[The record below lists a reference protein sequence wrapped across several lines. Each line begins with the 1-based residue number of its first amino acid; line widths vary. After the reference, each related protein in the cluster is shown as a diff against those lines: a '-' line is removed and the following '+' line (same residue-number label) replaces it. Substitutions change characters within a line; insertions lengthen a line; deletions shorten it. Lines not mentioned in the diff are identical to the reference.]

1 MADHKNKK
9 QNETVDAG
17 LCGNEKIEEA
27 IAALQQEPTQ
37 EMLAHTLTVIRRR
50 MQENGQFIVAV
61 EPPTG
66 DGTDTGAGDKARSR
80 KSVVGSIYK
89 L

>member
-37 EMLAHTLTVIRRR
+37 EMLAHTQIGRASCRERV
-50 MQENGQFIVAV
+50 
-61 EPPTG
+61 
-66 DGTDTGAGDKARSR
+66 
-80 KSVVGSIYK
+80 
-89 L
+89 

>member
-27 IAALQQEPTQ
+27 SPVPTIDFQSFDWSIKDGELGEKIA
-37 EMLAHTLTVIRRR
+37 
-50 MQENGQFIVAV
+50 
-61 EPPTG
+61 
-66 DGTDTGAGDKARSR
+66 S
-80 KSVVGSIYK
+80 
-89 L
+89 

>member
-27 IAALQQEPTQ
+27 IAALQQPSRCGKT
-37 EMLAHTLTVIRRR
+37 HRTGIKK
-50 MQENGQFIVAV
+50 ENW
-61 EPPTG
+61 
-66 DGTDTGAGDKARSR
+66 
-80 KSVVGSIYK
+80 
-89 L
+89 

>member
-50 MQENGQFIVAV
+50 MQENGQFIGSRTADRRRSD
-61 EPPTG
+61 P
-66 DGTDTGAGDKARSR
+66 GAGDKDR
-80 KSVVGSIYK
+80 
-89 L
+89 